1 MLFHKLSRVA
11 VMAALSLTAL
21 TLSGCGDFGHAK
33 TLPTVELSVWCPE
46 EEKELLSEM
55 VDSFQEAHRDEADF
69 HITVSAESEET
80 CKTSVLSA
88 PQSAADVYAFAAD
101 QFESLYQGG
110 ALLPITLN
118 TEQIILDNGGADS
131 GAIAGASHDGVLY
144 AYPKTASNGYFLFY
158 DSRYFTED
166 DVKSFDRLLEI
177 AEQNGKKISMDF
189 TSGWYIYSFF
199 KGAGLNVDRNEDGV
213 TNSCDWNSQTAS
225 IRGVDVA
232 EAMLRI
238 ASSEAFINGTDEV
251 FQNGVA
257 DGSIIAGVN
266 GAWNASRVEKAWG
279 EGYAATALPS
289 YTVAGREVQMH
300 SFSSCKYIGV
310 NAYTDQPDWS
320 MRFAE
325 WITSE
330 GSQLQRFQA
339 LGEGPSNVR
348 AAASPEV
355 QAAPA
360 LAALSR
366 QYEYSHPENVADAF
380 WTPAYMF
387 GTIIVSG
394 NSDGKDLQ
402 ELLDE
407 ITADITGSKPEAS
420 QEGNGPTESR

>member
-1 MLFHKLSRVA
+1 MLLHKLTRAA
-11 VMAALSLTAL
+11 VIVVLSFTAL
-21 TLSGCGDFGHAK
+21 ALSGCGDFGVSK

-46 EEKELLSEM
+46 EERELLSEM
-55 VDSFQEAHRDEADF
+55 IDSFQEAYRDEADF
-69 HITVSAESEET
+69 RITVSAESEET
-80 CKTSVLSA
+80 CKASVLSA
-88 PQSAADVYAFAAD
+88 PRNAADVYAFAAD
-101 QFESLYQGG
+101 QFESLRQCG

-118 TEQIILDNGGADS
+118 TEQIIRDNGGSDS
-131 GAIAGASHDGVLY
+131 GAIAGASHDGVLF

-166 DVKSFDRLLEI
+166 DVRSFDRLLEV

-199 KGAGLNVDRNEDGV
+199 KGAGLNVNRNEDGV

-238 ASSEAFINGTDEV
+238 ASSEAFVNGTDEV
-251 FQNGVA
+251 FQKGVA

-266 GAWNASRVEKAWG
+266 GAWNASRVEKALG
-279 EGYAATALPS
+279 EGYAATALPC

-300 SFSSCKYIGV
+300 SFSSYKYIGV

-330 GSQLQRFQA
+330 SSQLLRFQA
-339 LGEGPSNVR
+339 LGEGPSNIR

-366 QYEYSHPENVADAF
+366 QSEYSHPEDVADTF
-380 WTPAYMF
+380 WTPSYMF
-387 GTIIVSG
+387 GTVIVSG

-407 ITADITGSKPEAS
+407 ITADITAPKQETS
-420 QEGNGPTESR
+420 QDGNVPTESR